1 MSEAAQTDRILTIPN
16 VLSFL
21 RIALIPVF
29 VALIVDPDTTRAG
42 LVLFVIVVAT
52 DWVDGALARAT
63 GQVSEL
69 GKILDP
75 VADRLAIAAG
85 LIALVIVDAFPLWA
99 ALLILIRDVAV
110 LIAGLV
116 LLSKRRT
123 RIDVRP
129 IGKVATFALM
139 ASIACIAWG
148 NLGYALAPAA
158 LVIGWAFFAVGIVEY
173 YVATVLYVGD
183 LRRAWRGRRP
193 PRRPERGRTVP
204 RDVLRSSRTSRHGET
219 AHRGAEEKQMEFP
232 EDLRYTKEHEWVRDE
247 GRAGSASAS
256 PTSRR
261 TRSATSCTSTFPRRE
276 RR

>member
-1 MSEAAQTDRILTIPN
+1 MSEPAETDRILTTPN
-16 VLSFL
+16 VISFL

-29 VALIVDPDTTRAG
+29 VALILDRDTTRAG

-63 GQVSEL
+63 GQVSDL
-69 GKILDP
+69 GKVLDP

-85 LIALVIVDAFPLWA
+85 LIALVIVDAFPLWP

-123 RIDVRP
+123 RIDVRY

-139 ASIACIAWG
+139 TSIALISWG
-148 NLGYALAPAA
+148 NLGYLLAPAT
-158 LVIGWAFFAVGIVEY
+158 LVIGWAFYAAGIVEY

-183 LRRAWRGRRP
+183 FRRAWRGTP
-193 PRRPERGRTVP
+193 
-204 RDVLRSSRTSRHGET
+204 DH
-219 AHRGAEEKQMEFP
+219 
-232 EDLRYTKEHEWVRDE
+232 
-247 GRAGSASAS
+247 SADPA
-256 PTSRR
+256 
-261 TRSATSCTSTFPRRE
+261 A
-276 RR
+276 

>member
-29 VALIVDPDTTRAG
+29 VALIVDRDTTRAG
-42 LVLFVIVVAT
+42 LVLFVIELAT

-63 GQVSEL
+63 GQVSDL
-69 GKILDP
+69 GKVLDP
-75 VADRLAIAAG
+75 LADRLAIAAG

-123 RIDVRP
+123 RIDVRY

-139 ASIACIAWG
+139 TSIALISWG
-148 NLGYALAPAA
+148 NLGYLLAPAT
-158 LVIGWAFFAVGIVEY
+158 LVIGWAFYAAGIVEY

-183 LRRAWRGRRP
+183 LRRAWRG
-193 PRRPERGRTVP
+193 
-204 RDVLRSSRTSRHGET
+204 S
-219 AHRGAEEKQMEFP
+219 GAP
-232 EDLRYTKEHEWVRDE
+232 
-247 GRAGSASAS
+247 AG
-256 PTSRR
+256 
-261 TRSATSCTSTFPRRE
+261 
-276 RR
+276 